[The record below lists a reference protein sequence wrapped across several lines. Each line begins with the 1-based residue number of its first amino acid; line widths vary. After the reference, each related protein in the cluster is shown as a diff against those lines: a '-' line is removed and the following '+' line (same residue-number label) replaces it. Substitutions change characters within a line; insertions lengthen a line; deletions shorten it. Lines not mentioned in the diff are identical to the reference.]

1 MGTISTYILVI
12 TLVSLEVFAFVNK
25 EFTFKFTGIIALVYV
40 VQILMMF
47 VSDVSYFLVMVYLVE
62 TLMLNVLL
70 FLTIVSRF
78 QTDEEDDE

>member
-78 QTDEEDDE
+78 QTEDDDE